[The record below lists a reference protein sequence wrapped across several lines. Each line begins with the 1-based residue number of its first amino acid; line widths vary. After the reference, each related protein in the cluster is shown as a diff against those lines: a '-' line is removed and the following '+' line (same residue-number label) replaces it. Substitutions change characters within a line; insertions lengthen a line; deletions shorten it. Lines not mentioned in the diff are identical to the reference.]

1 MKPRALPLGDK
12 NSVGAKVTKLR
23 KQQRMKQKELLARLQ
38 VEAIDISATGL
49 SNLEGQTRSVSAEE
63 LRALA
68 KIFNVTM
75 DELFVD

>member
-38 VEAIDISATGL
+38 VEGIDISATGL